1 ELGRSGVMD
10 FTAPNPNRITV
21 PAIPALNSSTGT
33 ISFWIKTP
41 GNLIRG
47 DFAAILFDRRTS
59 QGDVITLT
67 DDGVIFVQAET
78 NYAHANVLTG
88 TKVVN
93 DNAWHHIAYVYDQ
106 SDSGSISIY
115 VDGVIDVSQA
125 NVTAWAWPATRAI
138 ELGSSEDGFWRVFVG
153 LMDDFQIHN
162 RMLSAAEIAATFA
175 GNPVLDSSLV
185 ERLNFAAA
193 PVNNVV
199 VDSSA

>member
-1 ELGRSGVMD
+1 
-10 FTAPNPNRITV
+10 
-21 PAIPALNSSTGT
+21 
-33 ISFWIKTP
+33 
-41 GNLIRG
+41 
-47 DFAAILFDRRTS
+47 
-59 QGDVITLT
+59 
-67 DDGVIFVQAET
+67 IFVQART
-78 NYAHANVLTG
+78 NFSNANVVTG

-93 DNAWHHIAYVYDQ
+93 DNVWHHIAYVYDQ

-115 VDGVIDVSQA
+115 VDGVLDTSQA
-125 NVTAWAWPATRAI
+125 NTVAWAWPPNRAI

-153 LMDDFQIHN
+153 LMDDFQIPT

-199 VDSSA
+199 VDSSASNNSATNNGATWVSADTGRNGLMRLD